1 MYVLIFFVEF
11 LNLGQ
16 LDCECGSCGVELL
29 IFVVELN
36 LSFESLSDRVCVWV
50 VGQWG

>member
-16 LDCECGSCGVELL
+16 LDYVWVSCGVELL
-29 IFVVELN
+29 IFVLELN
-36 LSFESLSDRVCVWV
+36 LNFKSLSDRVCVWAC
-50 VGQWG
+50 GG